1 MGGLFLSIYTPYSHE
16 IIFALRLALA
26 AGDELSVDRE
36 IEVIDAQLATQAPDR
51 SKIKAA
57 LQSVKRIV
65 EGSVK
70 AGLQTAVATGIIH
83 LAGVVLAAL

>member
-1 MGGLFLSIYTPYSHE
+1 
-16 IIFALRLALA
+16 
-26 AGDELSVDRE
+26 LSVDRE